1 MVCCVYA
8 RRCDNFIEIIFS
20 MVRFLGKCKSPKPT
34 QDAETLK
41 QPISMQVIGGIT
53 CEIDSVA

>member
-8 RRCDNFIEIIFS
+8 RRCDNFIEIFFS

-34 QDAETLK
+34 QDTENLK
-41 QPISMQVIGGIT
+41 QPISMQDIGGIT
-53 CEIDSVA
+53 YETDSVA